1 MLLRDISILRR
12 KGKNIIRTLKR
23 LSIQDN
29 VSEKLYYSD
38 IHPVDTEYI
47 EEILFYSQKIN
58 EKLKKENTKI
68 NYNG

>member
-1 MLLRDISILRR
+1 MYSTSQ
-12 KGKNIIRTLKR
+12 KNIIRTLKR